1 MNIEV
6 RQAVFCYPARGFTL
20 RVPELHLPSGGDI
33 LLTGPSGCGKSTLL
47 RLLAGLH
54 RPQEGAV
61 LVDGRDMRGW
71 SAGEVR
77 RWRADR
83 VGFVFQDFRL
93 LPYLNVGE
101 NIRLP
106 YRLNPRRRWTSTES
120 QTLDDMLE
128 RAGLAG
134 SRRRPVGTLSE
145 GEKQRVAVCRA
156 LLSNPGL
163 VLADEPT
170 GNLDAA
176 NRDRI
181 IELLAA
187 GCRATGATLLVV
199 SHDTALHGRFTRE
212 LHLPDL
218 VSAHA

>member
-6 RQAVFCYPARGFTL
+6 RQVAFHYAARGFTL
-20 RVPELHLPSGGDI
+20 RVPDLRLSSGESV

-54 RPQEGAV
+54 RPQEGTV
-61 LVDGRDMRGW
+61 LVEGRAMNGW
-71 SAGEVR
+71 TADEVR

-106 YRLNPRRRWTSTES
+106 YRLNPRRRWTAAES
-120 QTLDDMLE
+120 RAADDMLE

-134 SRRRPVGTLSE
+134 CRSRPVGTLSE

-156 LLSNPGL
+156 LLPGPGL

-170 GNLDAA
+170 GNLDTA
-176 NRDRI
+176 NRDRVI
-181 IELLAA
+181 DLLVS
-187 GCRATGATLLVV
+187 GCRDTGATLLVV
-199 SHDTALHGRFTRE
+199 SHDTALHGRFARD

-218 VSAHA
+218 LSAHA